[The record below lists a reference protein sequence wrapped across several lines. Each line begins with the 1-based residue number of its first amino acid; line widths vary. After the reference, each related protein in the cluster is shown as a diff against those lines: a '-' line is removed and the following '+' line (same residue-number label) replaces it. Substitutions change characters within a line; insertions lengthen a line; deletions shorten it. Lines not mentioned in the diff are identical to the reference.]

1 MALVKEGL
9 GHAAYYEPLIS
20 NNLEVQV
27 PKKKLKKK
35 SLNQSV
41 ENNKMYVI
49 HVISFCL
56 V

>member
-27 PKKKLKKK
+27 PKKNF
-35 SLNQSV
+35 NQSV